1 MRQLAV
7 PAPTKW
13 RVALETS
20 LREQGHMVKAR
31 QNTGRSNKPKPAG
44 HWEQKNRWLGLI
56 TMSMS
61 QKAKDNILGSN
72 LQEGQWEAMKVVHQG
87 SQLQFCKEPQ
97 RKQSSCPKNTWCVL
111 HYHYAKTPHPPGY
124 RESFPQEK
132 PTKVFRPVTLLA
144 SHS

>member
-31 QNTGRSNKPKPAG
+31 QNTGRSNKPKLAG
-44 HWEQKNRWLGLI
+44 HWEEKNRWLGLI

-72 LQEGQWEAMKVVHQG
+72 LQEGQWEAMKVVHKG

-97 RKQSSCPKNTWCVL
+97 RKQSSGPKHLVCIAL
-111 HYHYAKTPHPPGY
+111 
-124 RESFPQEK
+124 S
-132 PTKVFRPVTLLA
+132 LC
-144 SHS
+144 